1 MTDAK
6 ETTAVGDAVEEKA
19 KKPGTKTGKR
29 KKTSTDYAI
38 EFFIKIAVTAI
49 VIVVLCVF
57 VIGIHVNHGNSGY
70 PMIKDGDLVI
80 TFRIGELNAGEEICY
95 KVDGET
101 KFGRIVAKAGDEVSI
116 NDSYVMVN
124 GYGITEDV
132 VYPTTSEGAAV
143 TFPYVVQDGAV
154 FVMNDFRDD
163 IKDSRTYGAIPLEN
177 CEGKVILVIRR
188 RGI

>member
-1 MTDAK
+1 MLSS
-6 ETTAVGDAVEEKA
+6 KA
-19 KKPGTKTGKR
+19 
-29 KKTSTDYAI
+29 I
-38 EFFIKIAVTAI
+38 
-49 VIVVLCVF
+49 L
-57 VIGIHVNHGNSGY
+57 
-70 PMIKDGDLVI
+70 
-80 TFRIGELNAGEEICY
+80 
-95 KVDGET
+95 
-101 KFGRIVAKAGDEVSI
+101 DEVSI

>member
-1 MTDAK
+1 MTDVK
-6 ETTAVGDAVEEKA
+6 ETTAVAETVEGKA

-38 EFFIKIAVTAI
+38 EFFIKIAV
-49 VIVVLCVF
+49 
-57 VIGIHVNHGNSGY
+57 
-70 PMIKDGDLVI
+70 
-80 TFRIGELNAGEEICY
+80 NAGEEICY
-95 KVDGET
+95 KFDGET